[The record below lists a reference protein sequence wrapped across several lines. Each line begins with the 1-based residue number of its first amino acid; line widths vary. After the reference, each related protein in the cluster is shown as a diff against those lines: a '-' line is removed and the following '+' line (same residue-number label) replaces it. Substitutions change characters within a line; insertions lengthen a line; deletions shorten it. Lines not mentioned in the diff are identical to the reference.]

1 MDPGRLT
8 AADGLKTM
16 RSAVVGRNE
25 IEEARRRLDQTQQPL
40 YVSLSNL
47 LKAEIDEGRWA
58 AGAQLPTIA
67 ALSERYNVARV
78 TIRQALGVL
87 SSAGLVEGVQ
97 GKGTFVAKNV
107 SRRKVI
113 ELDSN
118 WHNLLA
124 TLDGNVPELLEER
137 KSCDLPEALRNEGK
151 SLGDY
156 HYMKRIHRSADEPYC
171 VNEVYLAN
179 SYYRRAAKAFD
190 TQMVIPLLS
199 KLGRSKLRRMKQ
211 SFRIMS
217 ANLFIAQCLDLP
229 LNAPVGEVRRTI
241 TTRDDTIVYYG
252 LGLYRGDCVVFN
264 TTIDV
269 PES

>member
-1 MDPGRLT
+1 
-8 AADGLKTM
+8 M

-40 YVSLSNL
+40 YVSLSSL
-47 LKAEIDEGRWA
+47 LRAEIAEGRWP

-87 SSAGLVEGVQ
+87 SSAGLIEGMQ

-107 SRRKVI
+107 NRRKVI

-118 WHNLLA
+118 WHSFLA
-124 TLDGNVPELLEER
+124 ALDGNLPELLEER
-137 KSCDLPEALRNEGK
+137 KSCDLPEAVRSQGK
-151 SLGDY
+151 SLADY
-156 HYMKRIHRSADEPYC
+156 RYMKRIHRCQDEPYC

-179 SYYRRAAKAFD
+179 SYYRRAAKEFD
-190 TQMVIPLLS
+190 TQMVIPVLS
-199 KLGRSKLRRMKQ
+199 KLARSKLRRMKQ

-217 ANLFIAQCLDLP
+217 ADLFIAQCLDLP
-229 LNAPVGEVRRTI
+229 LNAPIGEVRRIISTK
-241 TTRDDTIVYYG
+241 DDTILYYG
-252 LGLYRGDCVVFN
+252 LGLYRGDSVVFN